1 MNERL
6 ERIDKVMVET
16 IELQSELLKRSVR
29 IDFYHSEQKVE
40 SGDFTLMLVND
51 GQDLAKMNFQN
62 ILATHNTQSNLL
74 VAGIHGSA
82 ERNHEYGMSAG
93 PNIEGM
99 GSRAGLYES
108 FVVDELLPFIRS
120 RFHYLHFSNVA
131 FAGFSL
137 GGLSAFDIAWNNPLV
152 FSKAVVFSGSFWWR
166 SVDKQH
172 KSYDPWL
179 HRMMH
184 RQVAESDRRVGMK
197 FFFSCGDH
205 DEGEDRN
212 RNGVID
218 SIDDTIDLMRLL
230 IRKDYLE
237 GRDFFYVQVKN
248 GKHDLTSWAK
258 AWEEYF
264 DLVKRVPDA

>member
-1 MNERL
+1 MQQRL
-6 ERIDKVMVET
+6 EQIDEVTIET
-16 IELQSELLKRSVR
+16 IELQSELLNRSVR

-51 GQDLAKMNFQN
+51 GQDLVTMNFEN
-62 ILATHNTQSNLL
+62 IFASHNTQSNLL
-74 VAGIHGSA
+74 IAGIHSSPD
-82 ERNHEYGMSAG
+82 RSQEYGMSAG
-93 PNIEGM
+93 PNIDGN
-99 GSRAGLYES
+99 GARAALYES

-120 RFHYLHFSNVA
+120 RFHHLHFSKIA

-137 GGLSAFDIAWNNPLV
+137 GGLSAFDIAWNNPGI

-166 SVDKQH
+166 SVDKQE
-172 KSYDPWL
+172 KNYDPWL

-184 RQVAESDRRVGMK
+184 RQVAESGRREGMK

-237 GRDFFYVQVKN
+237 GRDFFYVQVPN
-248 GKHDLTSWAK
+248 GTHDLKSWAK
-258 AWEEYF
+258 AWIEYF
-264 DLVKRVPDA
+264 DLLKRVPD